1 MSDEPSSGG
10 DLVYHTT
17 GVQEVGTGGGDGEYR
32 VRSITRLECRRLVL
46 GEGMESTE

>member
-17 GVQEVGTGGGDGEYR
+17 GVQEVGTGGGDVEYR
-32 VRSITRLECRRLVL
+32 VSEWT
-46 GEGMESTE
+46 